1 MTTETRE
8 RRAQAPPQVGRSMPR
23 ADAAEK
29 LRGEVQY
36 VGDMVVPGMLHGK
49 VLRSPWPHAL
59 IRSIDASAAEE
70 LDGVVA
76 VLTGADLED
85 GDPYWGHAIKDRPIV
100 AMGKVR
106 HVGEPVAAVAAV
118 SEAIAEAALALID
131 VDYEELPVAGTIEE
145 ALAPDAPLIHD
156 KAIKPGLFH
165 GLALD
170 EERDGN
176 VCYRYAIDQ
185 GDVDGLFASAE
196 IVVEGDYEFPGVYQ
210 YAMET
215 HTVVADAT
223 GGDITIWATC
233 QHPFLVRAEIADL
246 FSVPLSR
253 VRVIVPYLGGGF
265 GSKSYTK
272 MEPVTVALARKAGRP
287 VRIQN
292 RVDESMATT
301 RRHGARFHMRTA
313 ADGSGRLLARD
324 VSVDFDTGA
333 YADNGPRVVATG
345 GDAAPG
351 PYRWEGVR
359 VRAACV
365 HTNTA
370 PSGSY
375 RAFGASHLQWAGELQ
390 VDEVGRRAGVDPLQ
404 MRRLNLA
411 RPGDDVRRGG
421 KPLDAD
427 LVGDIEKAAA
437 SLGWG
442 EPLPEGHGR
451 GLSVGLLAAGA
462 HPVSSAVVR
471 LESDGEAVV
480 LVGSTEMGQGQR
492 TAFAQIAAEVLGMP
506 AERVRCLGTD
516 TQFTPYDRSTGASR
530 STTLAGLAVQRA
542 AQEVRD
548 DLIDIARSI
557 WPEATEEPV
566 LRDGAAWSGDESRTF
581 PQLVAKRF
589 GLSGGQLIGEGGV
602 HPTGHGLLRGGPG
615 VLGGLRG
622 CRRGQRRRRDRGR
635 PGREDRHRGRCRSG
649 HQPAARGATG
659 RGRHD
664 AGHRQRALRGDGLP
678 GRSPD
683 ERQPARVPHPID
695 GGPADRIELHHRR
708 ERRRSGPLRGQGL
721 WRGRLR
727 RRHRR
732 HRHCGGRCRCPSQ
745 RTSAHARARVAKHSS
760 SQAGGGRVMSRFKN
774 VAVMGTGAMGPGMGA
789 VMARAG
795 MAVRMYD
802 TSPQAIEA
810 AKGMYE
816 MAWGVLDKLETPDQ
830 GGGSVSYATDV
841 AEALDGADAVVE
853 AVPEKL
859 ELKKQVFAEYEQH
872 TSPDAVLMSNT
883 SGIPITKIAEDLQ
896 HPERVI
902 GTHWSN
908 PPHLIPMIEVIPGQQ
923 TSEAT
928 VDAVVEMINDVG
940 YVPSRIKKE
949 VPGFVENRVLY
960 AIMRECLALVDEGV
974 VDLDELDTNV
984 KWGIGYKLAVI
995 PPMQLL
1001 DMAGL
1006 DIYSAVASYLN
1017 QDLSNEKGLSTTIQ
1031 KLVDEGRLGMKT
1043 KGGIFD
1049 YDDEKIAQLRAQRFG
1064 GLVKVRKAL
1073 SD

>member
-1 MTTETRE
+1 
-8 RRAQAPPQVGRSMPR
+8 
-23 ADAAEK
+23 
-29 LRGEVQY
+29 
-36 VGDMVVPGMLHGK
+36 
-49 VLRSPWPHAL
+49 
-59 IRSIDASAAEE
+59 
-70 LDGVVA
+70 VA
-76 VLTGADLED
+76 VLTGADLAD

-131 VDYEELPVAGTIEE
+131 VDYEELPVAGTIEQ
-145 ALAPDAPLIHD
+145 ALAPDAPLIHE

-185 GDVDGLFASAE
+185 GDVEALFASAE

-210 YAMET
+210 YSMET

-223 GGDITIWATC
+223 GGGITIWATC

-246 FSVPLSR
+246 FDVPLSR

-313 ADGSGRLLARD
+313 ADGSGRLLARE
-324 VSVDFDTGA
+324 VTVDFDTGA

-404 MRRLNLA
+404 MRQRNLA

-437 SLGWG
+437 RLDWD
-442 EPLPEGHGR
+442 EPLPAGHGR

-566 LRDGAAWSGDESRTF
+566 LRDGAAWSGEDSRTF

-602 HPTGHGLLRGGPG
+602 HPAGTGSYAEGPVFWEVCVAAAEVSVDAETGAVRVVRTATVADVGRAINPQLVERQDEGATMQGIGNALFEEMAFQDGLLVNDNLLEYRIPSMEDLPTESSCIIVENGDGPG
-615 VLGGLRG
+615 PFGAKG
-622 CRRGQRRRRDRGR
+622 CG
-635 PGREDRHRGRCRSG
+635 E
-649 HQPAARGATG
+649 GAFAGVIGAIATAVA
-659 RGRHD
+659 D
-664 AGHRQRALRGDGLP
+664 AGVPVKAL
-678 GRSPD
+678 
-683 ERQPARVPHPID
+683 
-695 GGPADRIELHHRR
+695 
-708 ERRRSGPLRGQGL
+708 PL
-721 WRGRLR
+721 
-727 RRHRR
+727 
-732 HRHCGGRCRCPSQ
+732 
-745 RTSAHARARVAKHSS
+745 T
-760 SQAGGGRVMSRFKN
+760 
-774 VAVMGTGAMGPGMGA
+774 
-789 VMARAG
+789 
-795 MAVRMYD
+795 
-802 TSPQAIEA
+802 
-810 AKGMYE
+810 
-816 MAWGVLDKLETPDQ
+816 
-830 GGGSVSYATDV
+830 
-841 AEALDGADAVVE
+841 
-853 AVPEKL
+853 
-859 ELKKQVFAEYEQH
+859 
-872 TSPDAVLMSNT
+872 
-883 SGIPITKIAEDLQ
+883 
-896 HPERVI
+896 PERVWRSI
-902 GTHWSN
+902 RQAKQE
-908 PPHLIPMIEVIPGQQ
+908 EVG
-923 TSEAT
+923 S
-928 VDAVVEMINDVG
+928 
-940 YVPSRIKKE
+940 
-949 VPGFVENRVLY
+949 
-960 AIMRECLALVDEGV
+960 
-974 VDLDELDTNV
+974 
-984 KWGIGYKLAVI
+984 
-995 PPMQLL
+995 
-1001 DMAGL
+1001 
-1006 DIYSAVASYLN
+1006 
-1017 QDLSNEKGLSTTIQ
+1017 
-1031 KLVDEGRLGMKT
+1031 
-1043 KGGIFD
+1043 
-1049 YDDEKIAQLRAQRFG
+1049 
-1064 GLVKVRKAL
+1064 
-1073 SD
+1073 